1 MGHQF
6 CGGIMKTMTYSF
18 RILCDNEE
26 APNPV
31 HLCEE
36 MQVYLNQ
43 FTNAEITGY
52 SVEVDRFVPFIAQD
66 EY

>member
-1 MGHQF
+1 
-6 CGGIMKTMTYSF
+6 MKTMTYSF

-36 MQVYLNQ
+36 IQVYLNE
-43 FTNAEITGY
+43 FYNAEVKGY